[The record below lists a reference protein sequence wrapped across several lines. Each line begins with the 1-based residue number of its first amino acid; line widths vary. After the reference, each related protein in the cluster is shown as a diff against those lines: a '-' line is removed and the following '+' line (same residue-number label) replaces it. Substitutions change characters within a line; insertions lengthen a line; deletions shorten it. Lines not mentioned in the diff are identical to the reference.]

1 MSTKQLTTF
10 YADGR
15 YFGIEVTKVQEVL
28 RYREM
33 TQAPLA
39 KHEIRGLI
47 NLRGQ
52 IVVALDL
59 RRRLGLPERDEA
71 SLPMNVVVR
80 SDGASISLLVDEI
93 GDVLEVDEALFEELP
108 ETLRAGRNFV
118 RGAYKVDGRLLVEL
132 DLDKVIDITS
142 G

>member
-1 MSTKQLTTF
+1 MTSKQFTTF

-28 RYREM
+28 RYQEM
-33 TQAPLA
+33 TRAPLA
-39 KHEIRGLI
+39 HAEIRGLI

-59 RRRLGLPERDEA
+59 RQRLGLAPRDEA

-80 SDGASISLLVDEI
+80 RDDESISLLVDEI
-93 GDVLEVDEALFEELP
+93 GDVLAIDEDLFEEPP
-108 ETLRAGRNFV
+108 ETLRAGRRFV
-118 RGAYKVDGRLLVEL
+118 RGAYKLDGRLLLEL
-132 DLDKVIDITS
+132 DMEKVIDITS

>member
-1 MSTKQLTTF
+1 MSAKQFTTF

-28 RYREM
+28 RCQEM
-33 TQAPLA
+33 TRAPLA
-39 KHEIRGLI
+39 RDEIRGLI

-59 RRRLGLPERDEA
+59 RRRLGLALRDDA
-71 SLPMNVVVR
+71 SPPMNVVVR
-80 SDGASISLLVDEI
+80 SDDGSISLLVDEI
-93 GDVLEVDEALFEELP
+93 GDVLEVDDDLFEEPP
-108 ETLRAGRNFV
+108 ETLRAGRRFV
-118 RGAYKVDGRLLVEL
+118 RGAYKLDGRLLLEL
-132 DLDKVIDITS
+132 DMEKVIDIAS